1 MATAS
6 RVRGWLLVEQ
16 AGAWGRHALVESELD
31 RRVGAALLERCR
43 HAEVRPLLIRRPGGS
58 RSGRPP
64 RCYLAH
70 SGVRR
75 SWLEELE
82 VEDAADVLEVDL
94 GALAREHP
102 PGIGRRQDAPLYLV
116 CTNGRHDRCCADFG
130 RPLVRAMAAAGIGDI
145 WECSHVG
152 GDRFAANL
160 VCLPEGVYF
169 GRVAPSTGPGLASD
183 YAVGLLD
190 LDHLRGRS
198 CHPPLVQAAELF
210 VRQATGMRAM
220 SGLVLDTVVPVGDDV
235 ADVTFTTTTATT
247 WRARVERRRS
257 AASLLTCQSDRASAP
272 WAYRLLALD
281 SVEGAGS

>member
-1 MATAS
+1 M
-6 RVRGWLLVEQ
+6 EQ

-31 RRVGAALLERCR
+31 RRVGAALVERCR
-43 HAEVRPLLIRRPGGS
+43 QAGVRPLLIRRPGGT
-58 RSGRPP
+58 RAPGPA

-70 SGVRR
+70 SGVRH
-75 SWLEELE
+75 SWLEALEL
-82 VEDAADVLEVDL
+82 EDAADVLDL
-94 GALAREHP
+94 DLTVLARQHA
-102 PGIGRRQDAPLYLV
+102 PGLGRRQDAPLYLV

-130 RPLVRAMAAAGIGDI
+130 RPLVRAMAAAGVGDI

-160 VCLPEGVYF
+160 VCLPDGVYF
-169 GRVAPSTGPGLASD
+169 GRVSPSVGPGLASD

-210 VRQATGMRAM
+210 VRRATGMRAM
-220 SGLVLDTVVPVGDDV
+220 SGLVLATVAPVADDV
-235 ADVTFTTTTATT
+235 AEVTFATATATT

-257 AASLLTCQSDRASAP
+257 PASLLTCQSDRASAP

-281 SVEGAGS
+281 SSEGDGR